1 MRKLFQIKEK
11 WSSSH
16 IPNIFTAGM
25 NTMARAEAMNHFI
38 KKAMIGRYTLVNLF
52 MEILKI
58 ETRVIRASR
67 EVLNTTDMQTCIN
80 HPLMSE
86 IKQRFSKWAFEQVL
100 FQQS

>member
-1 MRKLFQIKEK
+1 
-11 WSSSH
+11 
-16 IPNIFTAGM
+16 
-25 NTMARAEAMNHFI
+25 MARAEAMNHFI